1 MRPIP
6 LPLVVHKEVR
16 ILMTDTV
23 THTEPLEP
31 ERSATNGAELLAS
44 TVTAEM
50 DDCCPHNDV
59 GSGGVGA
66 ALRREPEAHPR
77 G

>member
-1 MRPIP
+1 MCPIP

-50 DDCCPHNDV
+50 DDCCPTMMWATEELE
-59 GSGGVGA
+59 A